1 MIVEFDKSFEKYLDK
16 IRDSTL
22 LTRIEKVIIKIEESD
37 SLVDLPNVKKLSG
50 FQNYYRIRIS
60 DYRIGFEKI
69 DENTLRLI
77 IIAHRKDIYKLFP

>member
-22 LTRIEKVIIKIEESD
+22 LTRIEKIILKIEEAD

-69 DENTLRLI
+69 DETTLRLI